1 MTVAWQA
8 SLFGAD
14 EPSFD
19 PTFAGIRRIELDDS
33 AWVEHLPC
41 WLLGADEVMDLL
53 VRVAPWKSSTRPMY
67 DRIVDVPRL
76 TAWYEWTGEDPSGAP
91 PIVDAMRAA
100 LSRRYD
106 VQMTSCGCNL
116 YRSGSDSVAWHGDRI
131 RQEVADP
138 RVAIVS
144 VGVPRR
150 LLLRPVS
157 GGSSIAF
164 KLGGGDLFVM
174 GGSSQ
179 RTWQHS
185 VPKVA
190 SAAPRLSITF
200 RHGMRD
206 QPQGYRSVM
215 AERDPHQEPE
225 NSTVDDWHG
234 QKVGRLEHQAEQ
246 AMDEADG
253 DETKADATFN
263 ETTKDERR
271 FGAVKSNRDIGC
283 RS

>member
-1 MTVAWQA
+1 MAVAWQA
-8 SLFGAD
+8 SLFGTE
-14 EPSFD
+14 EPGFD
-19 PTFAGIRRIELDDS
+19 ATFAGITRIQLDDT
-33 AWVEHLPC
+33 AWVDHLPG
-41 WLLGADEVMDLL
+41 WLHGADEVMDLL
-53 VRVAPWKSSTRPMY
+53 VRTAPWRSSTRPMY
-67 DRIVDVPRL
+67 DRIVEVPRL
-76 TAWYEWTGEDPSGAP
+76 TAWWEWQGEEPSGAP
-91 PIVDAMRAA
+91 AIIDEMRHA

-131 RQEVADP
+131 HTEVVDP

-144 VGVPRR
+144 VGVPRK
-150 LLLRPVS
+150 LLLRPV
-157 GGSSIAF
+157 GGGTSIGF

-190 SAAPRLSITF
+190 SAAPRMSITF

-206 QPQGYRSVM
+206 QPRGYRSVM

-225 NSTVDDWHG
+225 NSTVSDWHG
-234 QKVGRLEHQAEQ
+234 QEVDEMKRQADK
-246 AMDEADG
+246 AMDDAKG
-253 DETKADATFN
+253 DETKAEERFN
-263 ETTKDERR
+263 EATKD
-271 FGAVKSNRDIGC
+271 
-283 RS
+283 